1 MPTPT
6 TPLARGPLLDAHRR
20 NQASLGQQN
29 GWEVALRYPADL
41 SRGDG
46 NSLVDLSHWTAWEL
60 GGKGTGP
67 ALVAEFGA
75 DVRLRR
81 IHVTEHATACR
92 LTPSRVL
99 VFGNLKTAPATA
111 IDVTG
116 GWAGL
121 ALLGPEADFILSKVT
136 AVDLREQTLPVLGCC
151 QGPIFGVNTLFC
163 RYADRFELHVCPDS
177 LEFLWDVLLDAG
189 AEFRL
194 QPAGLEH
201 YQAALLATQQ
211 TR

>member
-1 MPTPT
+1 MNTTT

-20 NQASLGQQN
+20 AKATLGMQD

-41 SRGDG
+41 SRGEG
-46 NSLVDLSHWTAWEL
+46 NSIVDLSHWTAWEL
-60 GGKGTGP
+60 GGKATTA
-67 ALVAEFGA
+67 ALLAEFGA
-75 DVRLRR
+75 DVPLRR
-81 IHVTEHATACR
+81 IHVGEQATACR

-99 VFGNLKTAPATA
+99 VFGPLRTAVPSA

-116 GWAGL
+116 GWAGV
-121 ALLGPEADFILSKVT
+121 ALLGPEAEFILSKVT
-136 AVDLREQTLPVLGCC
+136 AVDVREQTLPVLGCC

-194 QPAGLEH
+194 QPAGLE
-201 YQAALLATQQ
+201 YYQSALQAAQQ